1 MNFNDSLAITS
12 NQFVY
17 YLRKIDDG
25 PESYSSNYTEST
37 KLFYILGSI
46 NKSNV
51 VMLISF
57 INYYR
62 HLCSILFNYSLS

>member
-25 PESYSSNYTEST
+25 PENYSSNYTEST
-37 KLFYILGSI
+37 NLFSILGSI
-46 NKSNV
+46 NKYNGCYV
-51 VMLISF
+51 NQF
-57 INYYR
+57 
-62 HLCSILFNYSLS
+62 